1 MTKFQEFFL
10 INNFLENILIWKSNA
25 KNRIAS
31 GIQFGLQVNEL
42 NRKIRISL
50 RSAHKNEAKTAESK
64 S

>member
-10 INNFLENILIWKSNA
+10 INNFLENILIWKTNA

-31 GIQFGLQVNEL
+31 EIQFGLQVNEL
-42 NRKIRISL
+42 NGKIRISF